1 MLLEAGSLH
10 GLHHGAGTALQEGRL
25 YGLQAGLLH
34 EDGPGQALCAE
45 ASCLHGHPL
54 RTARRLRASSGER
67 MLPDALLLQ
76 DSLPLPQV
84 VLRKAVVL
92 RLT

>member
-1 MLLEAGSLH
+1 MLLEADSLH
-10 GLHHGAGTALQEGRL
+10 GLQNGAGTALQEGCL

-34 EDGPGQALCAE
+34 EDGPGQALCTE

-54 RTARRLRASSGER
+54 RTASCLRAGSGLR
-67 MLPDALLLQ
+67 MLPDSLLLQ

-84 VLRKAVVL
+84 ELRKAVVL